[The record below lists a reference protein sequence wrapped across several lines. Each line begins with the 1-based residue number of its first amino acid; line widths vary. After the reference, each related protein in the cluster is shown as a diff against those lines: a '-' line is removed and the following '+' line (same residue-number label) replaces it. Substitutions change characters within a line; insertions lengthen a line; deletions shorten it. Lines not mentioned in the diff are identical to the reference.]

1 MESKT
6 QLLSSS
12 ALPVSRPKRVW
23 RSGSLLVEEND
34 LWKRNPRRWAKSL
47 DTQSVFDALREIS
60 ILNRPYSVIK
70 SEGEIFQIITTPG
83 HYFHLENKDK
93 EKYRELQG
101 ILIELNFEKYK
112 DRFKS
117 EIQGLLNRLD
127 NANFPKD
134 KKGEFYDELKT
145 ALHRLETCKIST
157 PDRGLIL
164 GAIQKD
170 IVLIREKID
179 REITN
184 EELRKQGEERFKR
197 EQLRISFF
205 RGLLERESIANI
217 LGSIMLA
224 SMILF
229 LIFVAL
235 TDDNDRALT
244 IIENIV
250 LILTGF
256 FFGQQQTK
264 KS

>member
-1 MESKT
+1 MERKT

-12 ALPVSRPKRVW
+12 VLPLSKPRRIW

-34 LWKRNPRRWAKSL
+34 LWKRNPKRWVKSL
-47 DTQSVFDALREIS
+47 DTQNVYDALREIS
-60 ILNRPYSVIK
+60 VLNRPYSVIK
-70 SEGEIFQIITTPG
+70 SEGATFQIITTPG
-83 HYFHLENKDK
+83 HYFHLEDKEK

-101 ILIELNFEKYK
+101 ILIELNFEKHK
-112 DRFKS
+112 GRFKS
-117 EIQGLLNRLD
+117 EIQEIFYRLDNVNFLKGKKSEFYDKLKRILNRL
-127 NANFPKD
+127 
-134 KKGEFYDELKT
+134 ES
-145 ALHRLETCKIST
+145 CKIST
-157 PDRGLIL
+157 PDRGLIMDSVK
-164 GAIQKD
+164 KD
-170 IVLIREKID
+170 IGLTREEID

-224 SMILF
+224 SMIPF

-235 TDDNDRALT
+235 TNNSDRALT
-244 IIENIV
+244 ILENIA

-256 FFGQQQTK
+256 FFGQQQTR